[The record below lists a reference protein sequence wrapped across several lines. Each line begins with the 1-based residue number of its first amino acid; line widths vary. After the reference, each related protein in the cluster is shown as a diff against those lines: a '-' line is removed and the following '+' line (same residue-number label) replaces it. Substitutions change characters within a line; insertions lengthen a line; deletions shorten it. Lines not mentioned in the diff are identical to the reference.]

1 MKWRF
6 GTTGLLAPC
15 VLASGCLVFTQA
27 PAQDAGAARHDRL
40 VERAGVRIQYYLEG
54 KGPLLVILPS
64 LGRGAEDYDGFA
76 ALMASAGYRVL
87 RPEPRGFGM
96 STGLMKLADLHPL
109 AADVAMVIKDAGG
122 EHASAFVMGHAFGS
136 FVARQLAA
144 DRPDL
149 VRALILAAGSAG
161 KTALGTDGSPGG
173 GQATIDIAANPDLPQ
188 GERLVALQAAFF
200 APGNDPHV
208 WLSGWNRAVYEM
220 EKGPMAS
227 RIDDW
232 FNSGTAP
239 ILNIQA
245 DDDAIARLET
255 MTVLQ
260 QYLGAD
266 RVTNVRIPHAGH
278 ALFPEQPTLVRD
290 AMVPYLKAH

>member
-6 GTTGLLAPC
+6 GFTGLLAAS
-15 VLASGCLVFTQA
+15 VLAGCSVGFTSA
-27 PAQDAGAARHDRL
+27 EAQDRGAAPHDHL
-40 VERAGVRIQYYLEG
+40 VERAGVRIEYHIEG
-54 KGPLLVILPS
+54 TGPLLVILPS

-76 ALMASAGYRVL
+76 ALMVSAGYRVL

-96 STGLMKLADLHPL
+96 STGPMKLADLHPL
-109 AADVAMVIKDAGG
+109 AANVAMAIEDAGG
-122 EHASAFVMGHAFGS
+122 KHTKAFVMGHAFGS

-161 KTALGTDGSPGG
+161 KTAPGTGGSPGG
-173 GQATIDIAANPDLPQ
+173 YQATIDIAANPDLPQ
-188 GERLVALQAAFF
+188 AERLVALQAAFF

-220 EKGPMAS
+220 EKGPMAAH
-227 RIDDW
+227 IDDW

-245 DDDAIARLET
+245 DDDAIARLRN

-290 AMVPYLKAH
+290 ALVPYLKAH

>member
-6 GTTGLLAPC
+6 GIAGLLATC
-15 VLASGCLVFTQA
+15 VFATCCLGVHA
-27 PAQDAGAARHDRL
+27 GAEDAGVAVHDHI
-40 VERAGVRIQYYLEG
+40 VERAGVRIQYYIEG

-64 LGRGAEDYDGFA
+64 LGRGAEDYNGFA
-76 ALMASAGYRVL
+76 GLMASAGYQVL

-96 STGLMKLADLHPL
+96 STGPMMLADLHPL
-109 AADVAMVIKDAGG
+109 AADVAMAMEDAGG
-122 EHASAFVMGHAFGS
+122 EHSSAFVMGHAFGS

-161 KTALGTDGSPGG
+161 KTAPGTGGSPGG
-173 GQATIDIAANPDLPQ
+173 GQATIDIAANPNLPQ
-188 GERLVALQAAFF
+188 AERLVALQAAFF

-220 EKGPMAS
+220 EKMPMSAH
-227 RIDDW
+227 IDDW

-245 DDDAIARLET
+245 DDDAIARLEN
-255 MTVLQ
+255 MLVLQ

-278 ALFPEQPTLVRD
+278 ALFPEQPILVRD
-290 AMVPYLKAH
+290 AVLPYLKSH